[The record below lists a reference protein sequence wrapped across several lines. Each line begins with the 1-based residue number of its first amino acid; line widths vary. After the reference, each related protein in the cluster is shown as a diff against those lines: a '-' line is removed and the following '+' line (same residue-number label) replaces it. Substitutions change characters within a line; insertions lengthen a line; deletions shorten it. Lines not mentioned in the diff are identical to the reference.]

1 MRAAIKRMGAWR
13 IFICA
18 SRVNN
23 VDDMLE
29 LRDAQKNGYTLAD
42 VQRVVA
48 NCSKQR
54 FTLRNDPH
62 PQIRANQ
69 GHSINVLI

>member
-1 MRAAIKRMGAWR
+1 MVVLLSLGG
-13 IFICA
+13 FI
-18 SRVNN
+18 N
-23 VDDMLE
+23 VDDILE

-54 FTLRNDPH
+54 FTLRNDPC

-69 GHSINVLI
+69 GHTIHVLI